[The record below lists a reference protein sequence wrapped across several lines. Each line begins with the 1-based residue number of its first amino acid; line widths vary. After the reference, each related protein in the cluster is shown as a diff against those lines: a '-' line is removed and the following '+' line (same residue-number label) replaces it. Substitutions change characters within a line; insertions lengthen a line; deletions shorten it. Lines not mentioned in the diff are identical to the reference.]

1 MVEDILAPGLRVV
14 FCGINLG
21 FSSAGTGFPFAH
33 PANRFWKVIYQA
45 GFTDRQLKPQEA
57 QHLLDYRCGVTK
69 LVDRPTVQTNEVSK
83 QELHAGGRKLI
94 EKIEDYQP
102 QALAILGKQ
111 AYEQG
116 SASAVHSGNKRSPLV
131 RRRFGCCQI
140 PAVLSRVSL
149 EKLVEAYREAGPGA
163 GSAWAIKTPPKRWR
177 LCRGPS
183 AGCGVTPDPAYRLIV
198 QEATQH
204 FRTARVT
211 QFAPAPSLRSDGY
224 VRG

>member
-1 MVEDILAPGLRVV
+1 M
-14 FCGINLG
+14 
-21 FSSAGTGFPFAH
+21 
-33 PANRFWKVIYQA
+33 IYQA

-69 LVDRPTVQTNEVSK
+69 LVDRPTVQANEVSK

-116 SASAVHSGNKRSPLV
+116 FSQRGAQWETNAHHWFDADLVLPNPSG
-131 RRRFGCCQI
+131 
-140 PAVLSRVSL
+140 LSRVSL
-149 EKLVEAYREAGPGA
+149 EKLVEAYRELDR
-163 GSAWAIKTPPKRWR
+163 RWWCVGDKNATEKVAFVR
-177 LCRGPS
+177 RTS

-198 QEATQH
+198 RGSYAALQNGSGDAVC
-204 FRTARVT
+204 A
-211 QFAPAPSLRSDGY
+211 APSLRSDGY